1 MVVKI
6 KVLVA
11 CEMSGIVREAF
22 RSKGHD
28 AYSCDILP
36 SLDDSPWHIQDDIFN
51 RLTWTSWDL
60 MIAHPP
66 CTYLT
71 TTGAR
76 WLYDPRFPDRFRQRD
91 EAVEFVL
98 KLYNAPIEKIAIE
111 NPQGMLSSL
120 WKPPDQYIQPYEFG
134 HTASKKTG
142 LWLKNLPK
150 LKPTKIVEVEYM
162 TTSTGKRFSKWYWDT
177 SKLKGKARQIE
188 RSKTFEGIALAMA
201 DQWT

>member
-11 CEMSGIVREAF
+11 CEMSQAVTKAF
-22 RSKGHD
+22 RGRGHE
-28 AYSCDILP
+28 AYSCDILDTLGNP
-36 SLDDSPWHIQDDIFN
+36 DWHIKGNVLEVLDQG
-51 RLTWTSWDL
+51 WDL

-71 TTGAR
+71 STGAR
-76 WLYDPRFPDRFRQRD
+76 WLYDPRFPDRFKQRD
-91 EAVEFVL
+91 EAVEFAL

-120 WKPPDQYIQPYEFG
+120 WRPPDQYIQPYEFG
-134 HTASKKTG
+134 HTTSKKTG

-177 SKLKGKARQIE
+177 SKLKGEARQIE